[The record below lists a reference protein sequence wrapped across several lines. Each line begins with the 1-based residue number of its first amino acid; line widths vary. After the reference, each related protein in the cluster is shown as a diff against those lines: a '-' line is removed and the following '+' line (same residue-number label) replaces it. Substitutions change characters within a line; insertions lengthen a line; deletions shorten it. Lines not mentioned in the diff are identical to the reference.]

1 MITRVAIAADDGDTA
16 HASEANTGANATTRR
31 DVVIDVLIVESR
43 DAWSL
48 FVAFTV
54 DDDVED
60 DGVDIARVGVAKHRM
75 DIISSARAMAC
86 GAASACDGTIVTSK
100 AYPLDDVRISR
111 AMSTTATTMRAMST
125 TATTATHRSC
135 AVSRA
140 RGASMRGRRAMRAP
154 RAEPEW
160 KVKQREQD
168 AAISAEED
176 AVRGRVREVLESI
189 NASSSSSGEASGAA
203 TVGAGAGEGVAGDA
217 RSALMDKVKRATAS
231 LEYGLVERETEVRLL
246 LLAACCGEH
255 LLLLGPPGTAKSE
268 LGRRLSALCD
278 GGLFFERLLTR
289 FSVPEELFGPLSMRG
304 LENDQYVRQIDGY
317 LPTANV
323 AFVDEIFKANSAI
336 LNSLLTILNERLFDN
351 GSERINV
358 PLLCLVGASN
368 ELPESEELDALYD
381 RFLLR
386 SSVEQ
391 VSAAGLGKLLALK
404 GETAIGARAGGA
416 GEATVVLRP
425 EDFSNIRYEAAENTT
440 VPSNVIELISDL
452 RTFLQEK
459 CEPPVYVSDRRL
471 LKAVQLLRVAAYTN
485 GRDEVSEFDTLLLTN
500 VLWQR
505 PSESVMIKD
514 WILERLAQD
523 RGTKQVQY
531 LLAGLFGRA
540 CRADGD
546 TDECKQLLKEASS
559 LRQVLTSQL
568 NSLRGAQGGSLPAL
582 REHLWLSPADASRAA
597 QTLGPMFSKV
607 RTNLED
613 LLEETL
619 TLEVAL
625 ERNTEPHILALLMP
639 NYWADF
645 IRSGPIEDVAPLGQ
659 ASP

>member
-1 MITRVAIAADDGDTA
+1 MRAGLAMASASVVTAPATRGGVKNVKHQRQMTMP
-16 HASEANTGANATTRR
+16 TVTRR
-31 DVVIDVLIVESR
+31 GSTLRRRS
-43 DAWSL
+43 
-48 FVAFTV
+48 
-54 DDDVED
+54 
-60 DGVDIARVGVAKHRM
+60 
-75 DIISSARAMAC
+75 SSA
-86 GAASACDGTIVTSK
+86 S
-100 AYPLDDVRISR
+100 
-111 AMSTTATTMRAMST
+111 
-125 TATTATHRSC
+125 
-135 AVSRA
+135 
-140 RGASMRGRRAMRAP
+140 
-154 RAEPEW
+154 EPEW
-160 KVKQREQD
+160 KVRQREQD

-176 AVRGRVREVLESI
+176 AVRGRVAELLKPI
-189 NASSSSSGEASGAA
+189 LANGASSSSTSESSSSSSASA
-203 TVGAGAGEGVAGDA
+203 T
-217 RSALMDKVKRATAS
+217 RSALAGKIAAATSA
-231 LEYGLVERETEVRLL
+231 LESGLIERETEVRLL

-268 LGRRLSALCD
+268 LGRRLSALCE
-278 GGLFFERLLTR
+278 GGSYFERLLTR
-289 FSVPEELFGPLSMRG
+289 FSVPEELFGPLSMKG

-323 AFVDEIFKANSAI
+323 AFVDEVFKANSAI

-351 GSERINV
+351 GNERIDV
-358 PLLCLVGASN
+358 PLLCMVGASN

-391 VSAAGLGKLLALK
+391 VSSAGLSKLLSLGGAA
-404 GETAIGARAGGA
+404 AIGSKAGDQGGINKS
-416 GEATVVLRP
+416 GEKAVVLKP
-425 EDFSNIRYEAAENTT
+425 EDFANIRYEAAETT
-440 VPSNVIELISDL
+440 KVPTSVIELISDL

-485 GRDEVSEFDTLLLTN
+485 DRAEVSEFDTLLLTN

-505 PSESVMIKD
+505 PSEAVVIKD

-546 TDECKQLLKEASS
+546 AEECKQLLKEAKQ
-559 LRQVLTSQL
+559 LREVLTSQL
-568 NSLRGAQGGSLPAL
+568 SALRGTQGGSLPAL
-582 REHLWLSPADASRAA
+582 REHLWLSPTDAARAA

-607 RTNLED
+607 SKSLEKLLED
-613 LLEETL
+613 TL

-625 ERNTEPHILALLMP
+625 ERDTEPHILALLMP
-639 NYWADF
+639 EYWASF
-645 IRSGPIEDVAPLGQ
+645 IREGPISDVQPLGVSN
-659 ASP
+659 AP